1 MQCYRNIELRR
12 FRNAIYFSL
21 TDRGGHYRQHPG
33 LRCHRHRQ
41 EPEEAVASLLCLH
54 GHRRFE
60 ARNYLTGQKRKFTP
74 LWYDFEK
81 EPIK

>member
-1 MQCYRNIELRR
+1 MECYRTAALSKCNL
-12 FRNAIYFSL
+12 FSL
-21 TDRGGHYRQHPG
+21 TDRCRHYRQHPG
-33 LRCHRHRQ
+33 LRRHRHRQ
-41 EPEEAVASLLCLH
+41 ELEEAVAPLLRLH

-60 ARNYLTGQKRKFTP
+60 GQNYLTGQKRKFTP